1 MVVEENKKQNKNIEK
16 KDKQNSQISNQT
28 NTIKNSNVDN
38 SKSSIQTSKNQSS
51 KNNTN
56 KNNNS
61 AKNNTSYNNQNKF
74 NPKNKNYSG
83 KNNKNKNNQNNYNSN
98 SNSNTKNNH
107 TTNSNKKSSNLS
119 DNKNINISTKER
131 KTESIESKTKVEEKN
146 ADTKNNSE
154 KNNTS
159 NTSSKTK
166 SITTKTP
173 ENIDSILEKRDINK
187 EKKALQNEISE
198 KEKINQENIKKDDQN
213 NKSINNFEQSKNK
226 NDRKT
231 KKSKPI
237 MKIALIIIIVL
248 FIILISIFSIFT
260 FKNNDPS
267 TIAKGIYINGIDM
280 SELTKDE
287 AKSKLEE
294 YYTEK
299 ISHDITLIHGEYE
312 MYINPSEISLE
323 YEISQAIN
331 SAFKIGKNGNIF
343 EDDLEILN
351 TMLNGIEITP
361 KYTYSKDTL
370 KTMLDNFSAELPDH
384 VVESSYYIENNNVI
398 ITLGSSGKM
407 VDSEN
412 TIPLVEETFADLSF
426 TDNKIEIKTLSKDP
440 EKINVS
446 KIHDEIYKKATDA
459 YYTTNPYVVHPSENG
474 LDFKISLEEAEKLVA
489 NSTEKEIQIPLK
501 VLYPSITTNMIGAE
515 AFPDLLA
522 TFSTKYVSN
531 KDRTTNLSIAAKKV
545 NGYVLLP
552 GETFSYNTVVGER
565 TIAAGYKSAAVYEN
579 GQVVQGLGGG
589 ICQISTTIFNAV
601 LFANLGI
608 VELHNH
614 QFVPS
619 YVTAGRDA
627 TVVYG
632 LKDFKFKNTR
642 KYAIKI
648 ECTVSGGIAKCN
660 IWGVKEP
667 TEYDVSVYA
676 NITSRTD
683 TYIKSATYRTLKL
696 NGQVINT
703 EKISNYT
710 YKVH

>member
-1 MVVEENKKQNKNIEK
+1 MVVEENKKQNQNTENNA
-16 KDKQNSQISNQT
+16 KQNVKIANQT
-28 NTIKNSNVDN
+28 NSVKNSNVNDKKN
-38 SKSSIQTSKNQSS
+38 SKQTTENQSS

-56 KNNNS
+56 KNFS
-61 AKNNTSYNNQNKF
+61 
-74 NPKNKNYSG
+74 
-83 KNNKNKNNQNNYNSN
+83 NNKNKMQNSNQNNFNKNNNYNSKNNKKNKNNNKYNKKNINIKNN
-98 SNSNTKNNH
+98 SNSNNN
-107 TTNSNKKSSNLS
+107 TNKKSNLS
-119 DNKNINISTKER
+119 TTKNINISTKE
-131 KTESIESKTKVEEKN
+131 KQPESLEIKTKVDEKN
-146 ADTKNNSE
+146 IETKIITE
-154 KNNTS
+154 KNNTQ
-159 NTSSKTK
+159 NTK
-166 SITTKTP
+166 SETNTLSPKTP
-173 ENIDSILEKRDINK
+173 ETLDSVLEKRDINK

-198 KEKINQENIKKDDQN
+198 KAKTNQQNTDKDNQN
-213 NKSINNFEQSKNK
+213 NKSTKKFEQSKDK
-226 NDRKT
+226 KT

-237 MKIALIIIIVL
+237 IKITLIIIIVL

-260 FKNNDPS
+260 ITNNDPL
-267 TIAKGIYINGIDM
+267 TIAKGIYINGIDVSQM
-280 SELTKDE
+280 TKDE

-294 YYTEK
+294 YYTENL
-299 ISHDITLIHGEYE
+299 SHDITLVHGEYE
-312 MYINPSEISLE
+312 MYINPNEISLD
-323 YEISQAIN
+323 YEINQAIN

-343 EDDLEILN
+343 EDDIELLN

-361 KYTYSKDTL
+361 TYTYSKDTL

-384 VVESSYYIENNNVI
+384 VVESSYYIEDNNVI
-398 ITLGSSGKM
+398 ITLGSSGQM
-407 VDSEN
+407 VDSEH
-412 TIPLVEETFADLSF
+412 TIPLVENTFSDLSF
-426 TDNKIEIKTLSKDP
+426 VDNKIEIKTLSKDP

-501 VLYPSITTNMIGAE
+501 VLYPSVTTNMIGAE

-522 TFSTKYVSN
+522 TFSTKYTSN
-531 KDRTTNLSIAAKKV
+531 KDRTTNLSLAAGKV

-589 ICQISTTIFNAV
+589 ICQISTTIFNAI

-632 LKDFKFKNTR
+632 TKDFKFKNTR

-696 NGQVINT
+696 NGQVVNT